1 MSVVVVSCFEW
12 ALCHPDV
19 VDVVS
24 RRFIDDAL
32 AAAFA
37 RDWTICFVSAV
48 TALLLFCRVRIG
60 YFFVV
65 GGDRCVN
72 VFGAGE

>member
-48 TALLLFCRVRIG
+48 AALLLFSRVGIG
-60 YFFVV
+60 YLLVV

>member
-12 ALCHPDV
+12 ALCHSYV

-32 AAAFA
+32 AAESFGLKITLDPHLSSVDFFTKIANNSK
-37 RDWTICFVSAV
+37 TIH
-48 TALLLFCRVRIG
+48 
-60 YFFVV
+60 
-65 GGDRCVN
+65 
-72 VFGAGE
+72 